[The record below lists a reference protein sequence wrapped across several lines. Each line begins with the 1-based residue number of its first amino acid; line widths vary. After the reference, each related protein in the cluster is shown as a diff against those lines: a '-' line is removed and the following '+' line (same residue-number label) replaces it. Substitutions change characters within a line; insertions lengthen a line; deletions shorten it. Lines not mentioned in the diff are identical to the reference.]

1 MRVVRAARS
10 PGRAVREAGTRTVGV
25 SFLTPVAALFGLLAA
40 IPLAVFHGRRRRA
53 QRVRVTLGLG
63 DRPSRSWFGIVVSLA
78 AVPVLLG
85 VAAAQPVVTSARTV
99 PQRSDAEVFIVLDT
113 SRSMLAS
120 SAPGEPTRFERAR
133 NDAIALQEQLREVP
147 VGIASMTDR
156 VLPHLFPTVD
166 QRVFRETMREAVG
179 VERPGPSTSF
189 GTNVTT
195 FDALGALP
203 TLGFFSP
210 AAKRRVVVVFTDGE
224 SQPVTGVL
232 ASDFG
237 RKPRVDVT
245 FVRVGDPRE
254 RIWESGVAEAG
265 YKGDP
270 AAGAT
275 LLAAAGAV
283 RGHVLDEDQ
292 VSETAEAVRAALG
305 DGPTTPRRI
314 EGNRRALMPYVALLV
329 TLPLGFVLYR
339 RNL

>member
-1 MRVVRAARS
+1 M
-10 PGRAVREAGTRTVGV
+10 RAVRSPVRVGQEAGTRFVGV
-25 SFLTPVAALFGLLAA
+25 SFLTPVAVLFGLLAA

-53 QRVRVTLGLG
+53 RRMCAALGLG
-63 DRPSRSWFGIVVSLA
+63 DQPSRSWFGIAVSLA

-85 VAAAQPVVTSARTV
+85 VAAAQPVVTNARTV
-99 PQRSDAEVFIVLDT
+99 PQRSDAEVFVVLDT

-120 SAPGEPTRFERAR
+120 SGPGEPTRFDRAR
-133 NDAIALQEQLREVP
+133 EDAIALQQELHEVP

-166 QRVFRETMREAVG
+166 QRVFRETVREAVG

-195 FDALGALP
+195 FDALGAIP

-210 AAKRRVVVVFTDGE
+210 AARRRAVVVLTDGE
-224 SQPVTGVL
+224 SQPVTGAL
-232 ASDFG
+232 ASDFA
-237 RKPRVDVT
+237 RKPHVDVT
-245 FVRVGDPRE
+245 LVRVGDPRE

-283 RGHVLDEDQ
+283 GGRVLEEDEAPE
-292 VSETAEAVRAALG
+292 SAEAVRAALG
-305 DGPTTPRRI
+305 DGPTAARRI